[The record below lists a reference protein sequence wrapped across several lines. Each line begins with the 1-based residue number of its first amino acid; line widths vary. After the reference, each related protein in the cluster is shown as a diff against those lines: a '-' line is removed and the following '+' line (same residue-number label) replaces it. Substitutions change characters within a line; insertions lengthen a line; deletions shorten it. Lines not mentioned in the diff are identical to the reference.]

1 MYATG
6 GIYSSSLNTIP
17 QKEKEL
23 IEISRDQN
31 IKNGIYSFLLQ
42 KREESELSF
51 VSTLSDSKVV
61 NYAQSSGIPVSP
73 KKLIIFIMAIA
84 FSFGF
89 PVILITVK
97 EGLSPKILYRR
108 KIESLTNIPIIG
120 EIGYS
125 KTKDPLVVASGKRTI
140 SAEEF
145 RKVRVS
151 LLSLGID
158 ESHNK
163 ILITS
168 SISGEGKSFIAA
180 NLATS
185 LSLTGKKVVLL
196 DLDLH
201 NPGLGKVLGI
211 NDKLGVSNYLIGEK
225 TLNEIIL
232 NIPGNNNLFYIS
244 SGTLLEDASELL
256 LNGKVQPLIEKLS
269 LDYDIVLID
278 TAPIVLITDAYLLS

>member
-151 LLSLGID
+151 LLSQGID